1 MNTETPRI
9 DFTERS
15 MSWTAPPV
23 GTGPV
28 RFGLVRLCHSITKH
42 EECHNQCFYIITLA
56 MQLYKLEIHTGLM
69 RGLK

>member
-1 MNTETPRI
+1 MTHNNTETPKI

-28 RFGLVRLCHSITKH
+28 RFGLVTLLYSQCITKH
-42 EECHNQCFYIITLA
+42 EECHNQSFITLA
-56 MQLYKLEIHTGLM
+56 MQL
-69 RGLK
+69 